1 MAIKKAGRF
10 PLCYMKKATALNAVA
25 WCLIALSVSL
35 TLSEAVADDSCPF
48 GQRQRVA
55 VFQAGSF
62 ADFQRVF
69 RQTALVLQ
77 KDGYIKRDAPLNPDF
92 THDAPGAYVALSET
106 SAGGCIEFVRD
117 GLYDGAWD
125 QSRIDAQERALRK
138 RIQERGD
145 IDMVW
150 ALGTVAGQRLSDSSL
165 KTAVLVMTAT
175 DPESA
180 GIVGPGEFSDKPF
193 VHAQKERE
201 RYRSE
206 LKMFYQIFH
215 FKRLGIIIDDE
226 ESNHAGQAVP
236 VIREVAEECGFALNT
251 CQKDVVG
258 NDAET
263 AHAAFSQCCQ
273 ELAAISD
280 AVYIPNG
287 MGADLNSLYAQIKP
301 LLDAKI
307 PTFSQTGAAEV
318 ENGVL
323 LSLSDSELRSSG
335 RFEAQVVKQI
345 LAGKKPEEIS
355 QYYYAP
361 LNLALNLHTAKLI
374 EWKPDFDVLMA
385 VDRVYQ
391 NIGSMLAR

>member
-1 MAIKKAGRF
+1 M
-10 PLCYMKKATALNAVA
+10 LMKKATALNVLAY
-25 WCLIALSVSL
+25 CLMALSVSL
-35 TLSEAVADDSCPF
+35 TLSAARADESCPF

-62 ADFQRVF
+62 ADFQKVF
-69 RQTALVLQ
+69 RQTALALQ
-77 KDGYIKRDAPLNPDF
+77 NDGYIKREAPLNLGF
-92 THDAPGAYVALSET
+92 THDAPGAFAALSDK

-125 QSRIDAQERALRK
+125 PVRIDERERALRERLK
-138 RIQERGD
+138 ERGD
-145 IDMVW
+145 IDMIW
-150 ALGTVAGQRLSDSSL
+150 ALGTVAGQRLADSSL
-165 KTAVLVMTAT
+165 KTKVLVMTAT
-175 DPESA
+175 DPESG

-206 LKMFYQIFH
+206 LKMFYQTFH

-236 VIREVAEECGFALNT
+236 VIRDVAREYGFALNT

-258 NDAET
+258 NDPET

-273 ELAAISD
+273 ELATNSD
-280 AVYIPNG
+280 AVYLPNG
-287 MGADLNSLYAQIKP
+287 MGADVNNLYAQIKP
-301 LLDAKI
+301 LIDAKI
-307 PTFSQTGAAEV
+307 PTFSQTGAIEV

-323 LSLSDSELRSSG
+323 LSLSDVELMASG
-335 RFEAQVVKQI
+335 RFEANVVKHI
-345 LAGKKPEEIS
+345 VAGKKPEEIS

-374 EWKPDFDVLMA
+374 EWKPDFEVLIA

-391 NIGSMLAR
+391 NIGSKLTR